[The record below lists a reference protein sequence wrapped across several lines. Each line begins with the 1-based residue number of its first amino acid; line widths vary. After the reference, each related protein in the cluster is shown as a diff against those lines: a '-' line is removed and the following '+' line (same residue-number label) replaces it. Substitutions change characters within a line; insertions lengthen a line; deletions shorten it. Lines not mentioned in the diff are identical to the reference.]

1 MSAQERRDLRDG
13 LLFSAPYIFG
23 VLVLWMGPMLYSL
36 YLVLQNWSMMTPP
49 KYIGLGNFERM
60 FVDKLVGMSLTNTA
74 YYTFLGVPLQ
84 LIVAFGLANL
94 LNQEVKGLSVFR
106 TLYYLPAITPAVASA
121 VVWAQIFN
129 PQWGILNAVLGLFGV
144 RPIKWLF
151 EVAWAKPAF
160 ILMSLWSVGPAMII
174 FLAGLQSVP
183 KEVKEAASI
192 DGANNWQ
199 RFWNITVPVVSP
211 VLFFNLVMGIIGS
224 FQVFTSSFIM
234 TNGGPQNS
242 TLFVVLYIY
251 RNAFQQFK
259 MGYAAALAWVLF
271 LIIMALTVLQ
281 FAVSR
286 RWVYY
291 EGRV

>member
-211 VLFFNLVMGIIGS
+211 VLFFNLVMGIIGT
-224 FQVFTSSFIM
+224 FQVFTAGYLM
-234 TNGGPQNS
+234 TGGGPQNS
-242 TLFVVLYIY
+242 TLFYVLYTF
-251 RNAFQQFK
+251 RNAFQWLK

-271 LIIMALTVLQ
+271 LIILVLTVLV
-281 FAVSR
+281 FRSMGSR
-286 RWVYY
+286 VFYG
-291 EGRV
+291 EA